1 MLVQLFLSG
10 IATGSLY
17 ALIAL
22 AMVLIYRSSK
32 IPNFAL
38 GETGMI
44 CAFLNYS
51 FLQAGGF
58 SPLIAFVCTL
68 LLAALIGIAFEFF
81 ILRRAKQPDLL
92 NLMIMTLGFQLVLYG
107 VAGWKWGA
115 DPRLLPFPVWNDVS
129 IELGGGVVSGADLLG
144 VCILAGAVILLA
156 ILFRGTR
163 IGLALR
169 ATQQNWH
176 AARFNGI
183 RTSRLL
189 GLTFGLSS
197 VLGALAAL
205 LIAPVSTLEPS
216 LMWAPLIKG
225 FAAAVLGGMT
235 SPVGALV
242 GGWLLG
248 ILENYFAAYIA
259 PDFKSVVAFAII
271 IAVLCIRPAGLFG
284 HHYERKV

>member
-216 LMWAPLIKG
+216 LMWAP
-225 FAAAVLGGMT
+225 
-235 SPVGALV
+235 
-242 GGWLLG
+242 
-248 ILENYFAAYIA
+248 
-259 PDFKSVVAFAII
+259 
-271 IAVLCIRPAGLFG
+271 
-284 HHYERKV
+284 